1 MRLPWLLTLMAL
13 LIAGFMLFAGLGQP
27 ALMQPDE
34 GRNATVAREM
44 KESGNWIVPTFN
56 GLAYLDKP
64 AMFFKCSGLAMSLF
78 GESETTARLPSALAG
93 FALLALVYAFCRR
106 EFGMRCAA
114 LAVIVTATTPLYFVF
129 ARLVIM
135 DMMLAFFVG
144 AAIFAGYLAEE
155 REGCSR
161 VRWYLLGAAA
171 AGLGTL
177 VKGPVG
183 FVLPVLVLLVFNL
196 IERRHGAWKRLF
208 SLWNFVL
215 FFAIV
220 LPWFI
225 GLSLAR
231 PDFPY
236 YGLMLETLGR
246 FTSNIHRRGEPIY
259 FYPLVIAG
267 TFLAW
272 SILLPESVWAMWRAR
287 RNLARA
293 ERLCVVWAV
302 VVVVFFSL
310 SHSKMPGYILT
321 VAVALGIATSRVFE
335 RAFDHADGRAGG
347 IIRRATGAL
356 FAMLLLVGGLALLVV
371 TLPDVAAK
379 LSGGH
384 SSEVREYI
392 VSSSGLAISVGLLT
406 VLAAAGLWKRR
417 PLVAFGAFALLPLAL
432 TIPSFGALKQYAEAR
447 SARALATR
455 LESLPSG
462 TDLACYQCFPSS
474 LPFYLKRPITVL
486 DDTGGKM
493 ASNYVLHS
501 LKRSANWPAII
512 VRQRDW
518 ESWLRRP
525 GRKVCLIATR
535 QERLAGLAQSH
546 GVPVIEIV
554 PDYWAVQIP
563 APDSL

>member
-1 MRLPWLLTLMAL
+1 MLL
-13 LIAGFMLFAGLGQP
+13 AGLGQL

-44 KESGNWIVPTFN
+44 KESGNWLVPTFN

-64 AMFFKCSGLAMSLF
+64 AMFFKCSGLAMSAF

-93 FALLALVYAFCRR
+93 LALLALVYAFCRC

-114 LAVIVTATTPLYFVF
+114 LAVIVTATTPLYFIF

-135 DMMLAFFVG
+135 DMMLAFFVSG
-144 AAIFAGYLAEE
+144 AIFAGYQAEE
-155 REGCSR
+155 REGISR

-183 FVLPVLVLLVFNL
+183 FILPVLVLLIFNL

-208 SLWNFVL
+208 SPWNFVV
-215 FFAIV
+215 FFAIA

-225 GLSLAR
+225 GLSRAR

-246 FTSNIHRRGEPIY
+246 FTSNIHRREEPIY

-272 SILLPESVWAMWRAR
+272 SILLPESAWAMWRAR

-293 ERLCVVWAV
+293 ERLCVVWAA

-321 VAVALGIATSRVFE
+321 VAVALGIVTSRVFE
-335 RAFDHADGRAGG
+335 RALDGTDGPAAR

-356 FAMLLLVGGLALLVV
+356 LAMLLLIWGLVLLVV
-371 TLPDVAAK
+371 ARPDLAAK
-379 LSGGH
+379 LSAGH
-384 SSEVREYI
+384 SSEVREYV
-392 VSSSGLAISVGLLT
+392 VSSSGLAISVGLLAF
-406 VLAAAGLWKRR
+406 LAALGLWKRR
-417 PLVAFGAFALLPLAL
+417 PLVEFAAFALLPLAV

-447 SARALATR
+447 SARVLAAWIK
-455 LESLPSG
+455 SLPSG
-462 TDLACYQCFPSS
+462 TDVACYQCFPSS
-474 LPFYLKRPITVL
+474 LPFYLKRSITVL

-493 ASNYVLHS
+493 ASNYVLYS
-501 LKRSANWPAII
+501 LKRMADWPAII

-518 ESWLRRP
+518 ENWLRRP

-535 QERLAGLAQSH
+535 QERLISLAQSH
-546 GVPVIEIV
+546 GVPVVEIV
-554 PDYWAVQIP
+554 PDYWAVQFP
-563 APDSL
+563 VSDSP